1 MTQITKLSLKVGI
14 ILITLGVG
22 LYLYTSRASVT
33 ALIPAFIGA
42 PIVIC
47 GLLAINEK
55 KRKLFAHIALV
66 FALIGALG
74 GIGRAIPKIIG
85 GEINLP
91 SVGTMIMG
99 ILCVFYLVACIKSF
113 KDARKN
119 S

>member
-1 MTQITKLSLKVGI
+1 M
-14 ILITLGVG
+14 VG
-22 LYLYTSRASVT
+22 LVVCQRNWPLLVLHVT

>member
-1 MTQITKLSLKVGI
+1 MTAITKLSIKVGLM
-14 ILITLGVG
+14 LIALGVG
-22 LYLYTSRASVT
+22 LYLYTSRASPT

-55 KRKLFAHIALV
+55 RRKVFAHIALV

-85 GEINLP
+85 GEISLP
-91 SVGTMIMG
+91 TVGTIIMG
-99 ILCVFYLVACIKSF
+99 ILCLFYLVACIKSF
-113 KDARKN
+113 KGARKN
-119 S
+119 P